1 MKRYFFLIFFFSFFL
16 FLTNNLQSNIQSS
29 IILKVD
35 KKIITSF
42 DVKNKIL
49 STLIIAGNDITQ
61 ANIDQLKE
69 QTLENLIYIK
79 LKEIE
84 LERFDFK
91 VNKQRVNKFINRVSG
106 NNKEK
111 LKNDFKSN
119 GLDFNL
125 WVREIETEFKWQQ
138 FIYSNYSNKIE
149 IDESFIDIEIK
160 EILKSRLNNKEV
172 NLSEIEIFQNDE
184 LSNNDLISR
193 IFDEI
198 RKYGFEDTAL
208 KFSVSSSSSE
218 KGNLGWINIK
228 TLSKKINNV
237 LKNLKPGQVSKPI
250 IQTNSI
256 LFIKLNS
263 ERILENNDIDKELL
277 KKNLIRR
284 KQDELFNLYSRSH
297 LSKLKNNSL
306 IEYK

>member
-1 MKRYFFLIFFFSFFL
+1 MKKYFFLIFFFSFFL

-138 FIYSNYSNKIE
+138 FIYSKYSNKIE

-160 EILKSRLNNKEV
+160 EILKSRFNNKEV

-184 LSNNDLISR
+184 FSNSDLISR

-263 ERILENNDIDKELL
+263 ERILENNDIDEELL

>member
-1 MKRYFFLIFFFSFFL
+1 MKRYFFLIFFFSFSL

-111 LKNDFKSN
+111 LKIDFKSN

-125 WVREIETEFKWQQ
+125 WVKEIETEFKWQQ

-172 NLSEIEIFQNDE
+172 NLSEIEILQNDE
-184 LSNNDLISR
+184 LSNSDLISG

-263 ERILENNDIDKELL
+263 ERILENNDIDEELL

>member
-1 MKRYFFLIFFFSFFL
+1 MKRYFFLIFFFSYFL
-16 FLTNNLQSNIQSS
+16 VLTNNLQSNIQSS

-111 LKNDFKSN
+111 LKNDFESN

-125 WVREIETEFKWQQ
+125 WVKEIETEFKWQQ

-160 EILKSRLNNKEV
+160 EILKSRFNNKEV

-184 LSNNDLISR
+184 FSNSDLISR

-198 RKYGFEDTAL
+198 KKYGFEDTAL

-263 ERILENNDIDKELL
+263 ERILENNDIDEELL

>member
-1 MKRYFFLIFFFSFFL
+1 MKKYFFLIFFFSFFL
-16 FLTNNLQSNIQSS
+16 SLTNNLQSNIQIS

-111 LKNDFKSN
+111 LKNDFKNN

-125 WVREIETEFKWQQ
+125 WVKEIETEFKWQQ
-138 FIYSNYSNKIE
+138 FIYFNYSNKIE
-149 IDESFIDIEIK
+149 IDENFIDIEIK
-160 EILKSRLNNKEV
+160 KILKSSL
-172 NLSEIEIFQNDE
+172 LTSF
-184 LSNNDLISR
+184 LI
-193 IFDEI
+193 
-198 RKYGFEDTAL
+198 Y
-208 KFSVSSSSSE
+208 
-218 KGNLGWINIK
+218 
-228 TLSKKINNV
+228 
-237 LKNLKPGQVSKPI
+237 
-250 IQTNSI
+250 
-256 LFIKLNS
+256 
-263 ERILENNDIDKELL
+263 
-277 KKNLIRR
+277 
-284 KQDELFNLYSRSH
+284 
-297 LSKLKNNSL
+297 
-306 IEYK
+306 

>member
-1 MKRYFFLIFFFSFFL
+1 MKRYFFLIFFFSFSL

-91 VNKQRVNKFINRVSG
+91 VNNQRVNKFINRVSG

-111 LKNDFKSN
+111 LKNDFESN

-125 WVREIETEFKWQQ
+125 WVKEIETEFKWQQ

-149 IDESFIDIEIK
+149 IDENFIDIEIK
-160 EILKSRLNNKEV
+160 ERLKSRFNNKEV

-184 LSNNDLISR
+184 FSNSDLISR

-263 ERILENNDIDKELL
+263 ERILENNDIDEELL

>member
-1 MKRYFFLIFFFSFFL
+1 MKRYFFLIFFFSYFL
-16 FLTNNLQSNIQSS
+16 FLTNNLQSNIQNS

-111 LKNDFKSN
+111 LKNDFISN

-125 WVREIETEFKWQQ
+125 WVKEIETEFKWQQ

-149 IDESFIDIEIK
+149 IDENFIDIEIK
-160 EILKSRLNNKEV
+160 ERLKSRFNNKEV

-184 LSNNDLISR
+184 FSNSDLISR

-198 RKYGFEDTAL
+198 KKYGFEDTAL

-237 LKNLKPGQVSKPI
+237 LKNLKPGQISKPI

-263 ERILENNDIDKELL
+263 ERILENNDIDEELL

>member
-1 MKRYFFLIFFFSFFL
+1 M
-16 FLTNNLQSNIQSS
+16 
-29 IILKVD
+29 
-35 KKIITSF
+35 
-42 DVKNKIL
+42 
-49 STLIIAGNDITQ
+49 
-61 ANIDQLKE
+61 KE

-106 NNKEK
+106 NNKE
-111 LKNDFKSN
+111 
-119 GLDFNL
+119 
-125 WVREIETEFKWQQ
+125 
-138 FIYSNYSNKIE
+138 
-149 IDESFIDIEIK
+149 
-160 EILKSRLNNKEV
+160 V

-184 LSNNDLISR
+184 FSNSDLISR

-263 ERILENNDIDKELL
+263 ERILENNDIDEELL

>member
-1 MKRYFFLIFFFSFFL
+1 MKKYFFLFFFFYFFL
-16 FLTNNLQSNIQSS
+16 SLTNNLKSNIQSS

-84 LERFDFK
+84 LEKFDFK
-91 VNKQRVNKFINRVSG
+91 VNKQRVNNFINRVSG

-111 LKNDFKSN
+111 LRNDFKSN

-125 WVREIETEFKWQQ
+125 WIKEIETEFKWQQ
-138 FIYSNYSNKIE
+138 FIYFNYSNKIE
-149 IDESFIDIEIK
+149 IDENYIDTEIK
-160 EILKSRLNNKEV
+160 KILKSSFNNKEV
-172 NLSEIEIFQNDE
+172 NLSEIEIFQNNE
-184 LSNNDLISR
+184 VSNTDLISR
-193 IFDEI
+193 IYNEI
-198 RKYGFEDTAL
+198 EKNSFEDTAL
-208 KFSVSSSSSE
+208 KFSVSGSSSE

-228 TLSKKINNV
+228 TLSKKINDI
-237 LKNLKPGQVSKPI
+237 LKSLKPGQVSKPI
-250 IQTNSI
+250 MQTNSI
-256 LFIKLNS
+256 LFLKLNE
-263 ERILENNDIDKELL
+263 ERILENNDMDKEKL

>member
-149 IDESFIDIEIK
+149 IDESLIDIEIK

-184 LSNNDLISR
+184 FSNSDLISR

-263 ERILENNDIDKELL
+263 ERILENNDIDEELL

>member
-16 FLTNNLQSNIQSS
+16 FLNNNLQSNIQSS

-149 IDESFIDIEIK
+149 IDESLIDIEIK

-184 LSNNDLISR
+184 FSNSDLISR

-263 ERILENNDIDKELL
+263 ERILENNDIDEELL

>member
-1 MKRYFFLIFFFSFFL
+1 MKKYFFLIFFFSFFL
-16 FLTNNLQSNIQSS
+16 SLTNNLQSNIQSS

-111 LKNDFKSN
+111 ITITNSVKQI
-119 GLDFNL
+119 
-125 WVREIETEFKWQQ
+125 V
-138 FIYSNYSNKIE
+138 
-149 IDESFIDIEIK
+149 
-160 EILKSRLNNKEV
+160 NNPICAPV
-172 NLSEIEIFQNDE
+172 NCVSPTAC
-184 LSNNDLISR
+184 LIGPR
-193 IFDEI
+193 PKRAVNPEI
-198 RKYGFEDTAL
+198 RAAMAPTRLAFFQYNPPT
-208 KFSVSSSSSE
+208 
-218 KGNLGWINIK
+218 
-228 TLSKKINNV
+228 NNANAPV
-237 LKNLKPGQVSKPI
+237 K
-250 IQTNSI
+250 
-256 LFIKLNS
+256 
-263 ERILENNDIDKELL
+263 
-277 KKNLIRR
+277 
-284 KQDELFNLYSRSH
+284 
-297 LSKLKNNSL
+297 
-306 IEYK
+306 

>member
-16 FLTNNLQSNIQSS
+16 SLTNNLQSNIQSS

-111 LKNDFKSN
+111 LKNDFISN

-125 WVREIETEFKWQQ
+125 WVKEIETEFKWQQ

-160 EILKSRLNNKEV
+160 EILKSRFNNKEV

-184 LSNNDLISR
+184 FSNSDLISR

-263 ERILENNDIDKELL
+263 ERILENNDIDEELL

>member
-1 MKRYFFLIFFFSFFL
+1 MKRYFFLIFFFSFSL

-125 WVREIETEFKWQQ
+125 WVKEIETEFKWQQ

-184 LSNNDLISR
+184 FSNSDLISR

-263 ERILENNDIDKELL
+263 ERILENNDIDEELL

>member
-1 MKRYFFLIFFFSFFL
+1 MKRYFLIFFFSFFL

-61 ANIDQLKE
+61 ANIDRLKE

-111 LKNDFKSN
+111 LKIDFKSN

-125 WVREIETEFKWQQ
+125 WVKEIETEFKWQQ

-172 NLSEIEIFQNDE
+172 NLSEIEILQNDE
-184 LSNNDLISR
+184 LSNSDLISG

-263 ERILENNDIDKELL
+263 ERILENNDIDEELL

>member
-1 MKRYFFLIFFFSFFL
+1 MKRYFFLIFFFSYFL
-16 FLTNNLQSNIQSS
+16 VLTNNLQSNIQSS

-111 LKNDFKSN
+111 LKIDFKSN

-125 WVREIETEFKWQQ
+125 WVKEIETEFKWQQ

-160 EILKSRLNNKEV
+160 EILKSRFNNKEV

-184 LSNNDLISR
+184 FSNSDLISR

-263 ERILENNDIDKELL
+263 ERILENNDIDEELL

>member
-1 MKRYFFLIFFFSFFL
+1 MKRYFFLIFFFSFSL

-149 IDESFIDIEIK
+149 IDESLIDIEIK

-184 LSNNDLISR
+184 FSNSDLISR

-263 ERILENNDIDKELL
+263 ERILENNDIDEELL

>member
-1 MKRYFFLIFFFSFFL
+1 MKRYFFLIFFFSYFL
-16 FLTNNLQSNIQSS
+16 VLTNNLQSNIQSS

-125 WVREIETEFKWQQ
+125 WVKEIETEFKWQQ

-160 EILKSRLNNKEV
+160 EILKSRFNNKEV

-184 LSNNDLISR
+184 FSNSDLISR

-263 ERILENNDIDKELL
+263 ERILENNDIDEELL

>member
-1 MKRYFFLIFFFSFFL
+1 MKRYFFLIFFFSYFL
-16 FLTNNLQSNIQSS
+16 VLTNNLQSNIQSS

-111 LKNDFKSN
+111 LKIDFKSN

-125 WVREIETEFKWQQ
+125 WVKEIETEFKWQQ

-149 IDESFIDIEIK
+149 IDESLIDIEIK

-184 LSNNDLISR
+184 FSNSDLISR

-263 ERILENNDIDKELL
+263 ERILENNDIDEELL

>member
-1 MKRYFFLIFFFSFFL
+1 MKRYFFLIFFFFYFL
-16 FLTNNLQSNIQSS
+16 FLTNNLQSNIQNS

-111 LKNDFKSN
+111 LKNDFISN

-125 WVREIETEFKWQQ
+125 WVKEIETEFKWQQ

-184 LSNNDLISR
+184 FSNSDLISR

-218 KGNLGWINIK
+218 KGNLGWINTK

-263 ERILENNDIDKELL
+263 ERILENNDIDEELL

>member
-1 MKRYFFLIFFFSFFL
+1 MKRYFFLIFFFSFSL

-91 VNKQRVNKFINRVSG
+91 VNNQRVNKFINRVSG

-111 LKNDFKSN
+111 LKNDFESN

-125 WVREIETEFKWQQ
+125 WVKEIETEFKWQQ

-184 LSNNDLISR
+184 FSNSDLISR

-263 ERILENNDIDKELL
+263 ERILENNDIDEELL

>member
-91 VNKQRVNKFINRVSG
+91 VNKQRVSKFINRVSG

-149 IDESFIDIEIK
+149 IDESLIDIEIK

-184 LSNNDLISR
+184 FSNSDLISR

-263 ERILENNDIDKELL
+263 ERILENNDIDEELL

>member
-1 MKRYFFLIFFFSFFL
+1 MKRYFLIFFFSFFL

-125 WVREIETEFKWQQ
+125 WVKEIETEFKWQQ

-172 NLSEIEIFQNDE
+172 NLSEIEILQNDE
-184 LSNNDLISR
+184 LSNSDLISG

-263 ERILENNDIDKELL
+263 ERILENNDIDEELL

>member
-1 MKRYFFLIFFFSFFL
+1 M
-16 FLTNNLQSNIQSS
+16 
-29 IILKVD
+29 
-35 KKIITSF
+35 
-42 DVKNKIL
+42 
-49 STLIIAGNDITQ
+49 
-61 ANIDQLKE
+61 KE

-111 LKNDFKSN
+111 LKNDFISN

-125 WVREIETEFKWQQ
+125 WVKEIETEFKWQQ

-160 EILKSRLNNKEV
+160 EILKSRFNNKEV

-184 LSNNDLISR
+184 FSNSDLISR

-263 ERILENNDIDKELL
+263 ERILENNDIDEELL

>member
-1 MKRYFFLIFFFSFFL
+1 MKKYFFLIFFFSFFL
-16 FLTNNLQSNIQSS
+16 SLTNNLQSNIQSS

-111 LKNDFKSN
+111 LKIDFKSN

-125 WVREIETEFKWQQ
+125 WVKEIETEFKWQQ

-184 LSNNDLISR
+184 FSNSDLISR

-263 ERILENNDIDKELL
+263 ERILENNDIDEELL

>member
-1 MKRYFFLIFFFSFFL
+1 MKRYFFLIFFFSFSL

-111 LKNDFKSN
+111 LKNDFESN

-125 WVREIETEFKWQQ
+125 WVKEIETEFKWQQ

-184 LSNNDLISR
+184 FSNSDLISR

-263 ERILENNDIDKELL
+263 ERILENNDIDEELL

>member
-1 MKRYFFLIFFFSFFL
+1 MKRYFLIFFFSFFL

-69 QTLENLIYIK
+69 QTLENLIIIK

-84 LERFDFK
+84 LEKFNFK
-91 VNKQRVNKFINRVSG
+91 ANKQRVNKFISRVSG

-111 LKNDFKSN
+111 LKNDFKNN

-125 WVREIETEFKWQQ
+125 WVKEIETEFKWQQ
-138 FIYSNYSNKIE
+138 FIYFNYSNKIE
-149 IDESFIDIEIK
+149 IDESLIDIEIM

-184 LSNNDLISR
+184 FSNSDLISR

-263 ERILENNDIDKELL
+263 ERILENNDIDEELL

>member
-1 MKRYFFLIFFFSFFL
+1 MKRYFFLIFFFSYFL
-16 FLTNNLQSNIQSS
+16 FLTNNLQSNIQNS

-111 LKNDFKSN
+111 LKIDFKSN

-125 WVREIETEFKWQQ
+125 WVKEIETEFKWQQ

-160 EILKSRLNNKEV
+160 EILKSRFNNKEV

-184 LSNNDLISR
+184 FSNSDLISR

-198 RKYGFEDTAL
+198 KKYGFEDTAL

-263 ERILENNDIDKELL
+263 ERILENNDIDEELL

>member
-1 MKRYFFLIFFFSFFL
+1 MKRYFLIFFFSFFL

-111 LKNDFKSN
+111 LKNDFESN

-125 WVREIETEFKWQQ
+125 WVKEIETEFKWQQ

-184 LSNNDLISR
+184 FSNSDLISR

-263 ERILENNDIDKELL
+263 ERILENNDIDEELL

>member
-1 MKRYFFLIFFFSFFL
+1 MKRYFLIFFFSFFL

-111 LKNDFKSN
+111 LKNDFESN

-125 WVREIETEFKWQQ
+125 WVKEIETEFKWQQ

-160 EILKSRLNNKEV
+160 EILKSRFNNKEV

-184 LSNNDLISR
+184 FSNSDLISR

-198 RKYGFEDTAL
+198 KKYGFEDTAL

-263 ERILENNDIDKELL
+263 ERILENNDIDEELL

>member
-1 MKRYFFLIFFFSFFL
+1 MKRYFLIFFFFF
-16 FLTNNLQSNIQSS
+16 FFFFINNFQLNIQSL

-125 WVREIETEFKWQQ
+125 WVKEIETEFKWQQ

-172 NLSEIEIFQNDE
+172 NLSEIEILQNDE
-184 LSNNDLISR
+184 LSNSDLISG

-263 ERILENNDIDKELL
+263 ERILENNDIDEELL

>member
-1 MKRYFFLIFFFSFFL
+1 MKRYFLIFFFSFFL

-61 ANIDQLKE
+61 ANIDRLKE

-125 WVREIETEFKWQQ
+125 WVKEIETEFKWQQ

-172 NLSEIEIFQNDE
+172 NLSEIEILQNDE
-184 LSNNDLISR
+184 LSNSDLISG

-263 ERILENNDIDKELL
+263 ERILENNDIDEELL

>member
-1 MKRYFFLIFFFSFFL
+1 MKRYFFLIFFFSYFL
-16 FLTNNLQSNIQSS
+16 FLTNNLQSNIQNS

-111 LKNDFKSN
+111 LKIDFKSN

-125 WVREIETEFKWQQ
+125 WVKEIETEFKWQQ

-149 IDESFIDIEIK
+149 IDENFIDIEIK
-160 EILKSRLNNKEV
+160 ERLKSRFNNKEV

-184 LSNNDLISR
+184 FSNSDLISR

-198 RKYGFEDTAL
+198 KKYGFEDTAL

-228 TLSKKINNV
+228 TLSKK
-237 LKNLKPGQVSKPI
+237 
-250 IQTNSI
+250 
-256 LFIKLNS
+256 
-263 ERILENNDIDKELL
+263 
-277 KKNLIRR
+277 
-284 KQDELFNLYSRSH
+284 LY
-297 LSKLKNNSL
+297 
-306 IEYK
+306 

>member
-1 MKRYFFLIFFFSFFL
+1 MKRYFFLIFFFSFSL

-69 QTLENLIYIK
+69 QTLENLIIIK

-111 LKNDFKSN
+111 LKNDFESN

-125 WVREIETEFKWQQ
+125 WVKEIETEFKWQQ

-184 LSNNDLISR
+184 FSNSDLISR

-263 ERILENNDIDKELL
+263 ERILENNDIDEELL

>member
-1 MKRYFFLIFFFSFFL
+1 MKKYFFLIFFFSFFL
-16 FLTNNLQSNIQSS
+16 FLTNNLQSNIQNS

-111 LKNDFKSN
+111 LKIDFKSN

-125 WVREIETEFKWQQ
+125 WVKEIETEFKWQQ

-160 EILKSRLNNKEV
+160 EILKSRFNNKEV

-184 LSNNDLISR
+184 FSNSDLISR

-263 ERILENNDIDKELL
+263 ERILENNDIDEELL

>member
-1 MKRYFFLIFFFSFFL
+1 MKRYFFLIFFFSYFL
-16 FLTNNLQSNIQSS
+16 FLTNNLQSNIQNS

-111 LKNDFKSN
+111 LKNDFISN

-125 WVREIETEFKWQQ
+125 WVKEIETEFKWQQ

-149 IDESFIDIEIK
+149 IDENFIDIEIK
-160 EILKSRLNNKEV
+160 ERLKSRFNNKEV

-184 LSNNDLISR
+184 FSNSDLISR

-263 ERILENNDIDKELL
+263 ERILENNDIDEELL

>member
-1 MKRYFFLIFFFSFFL
+1 MKRYFFLIFFFSCFL
-16 FLTNNLQSNIQSS
+16 VLTNNLQSNIQSS

-111 LKNDFKSN
+111 LKNDFESN

-125 WVREIETEFKWQQ
+125 WVKEIETEFKWQQ

-184 LSNNDLISR
+184 FSNSDLISR

-263 ERILENNDIDKELL
+263 ERILENNDIDEELL

>member
-1 MKRYFFLIFFFSFFL
+1 MKRYFFLIFFFSFSL

-125 WVREIETEFKWQQ
+125 WVKEIETEFKWQQ

-160 EILKSRLNNKEV
+160 EILKSRFNNKEV

-184 LSNNDLISR
+184 FSNSDLISR

-263 ERILENNDIDKELL
+263 ERILENNDIDEELL